1 MEQITL
7 SQQIVQYICTG
18 ITIGSIYAMVA
29 LGFNIIYNA
38 TEVINLAQG
47 EFVMLGGLI
56 MVFFATILGLPLIIA
71 FIFTVVVVMAVG
83 TLFER
88 LAIYPLKGAS
98 VLTLIIITIAASI
111 LIQGI
116 AMGIWGK
123 DPYDLVAFSGRIPI
137 SFLGAMIQPQY
148 LWVLGIT
155 VIVVILL
162 EAPYILDHVFPGLPY
177 YFSIIISGTAPLIY
191 FPIIPWLIYIILGT
205 VVGELFLKAQSQ
217 DNLEVFLIPA
227 ALIGGALTVLGL
239 VGRPYAVYFD
249 PQELWQT
256 EFSHPPLSQMVFAV
270 GMLLLLFAGLCF
282 LYQRRETVSA
292 LEPLEMVGRESFFIY
307 IAHHPLGYSV
317 FGLLDKHNAFGFVE
331 STVML
336 LVTCVLFSL
345 FLRYLPG
352 LTRRIHSIID

>member
-1 MEQITL
+1 MKRLKFIDTMRGLAVAGMLMIRFFEWWLKPAAKQADLFAWLYFASKLVAPIFLFLVGVSLVLKIRRADEPTGLYGAVVSRGLKIL
-7 SQQIVQYICTG
+7 S
-18 ITIGSIYAMVA
+18 IGY
-29 LGFNIIYNA
+29 LL
-38 TEVINLAQG
+38 NLA
-47 EFVMLGGLI
+47 VWVPVRGLEALLI
-56 MVFFATILGLPLIIA
+56 WDTLQLIGLSIVICLVLLEYTA
-71 FIFTVVVVMAVG
+71 YYV
-83 TLFER
+83 R
-88 LAIYPLKGAS
+88 LA
-98 VLTLIIITIAASI
+98 
-111 LIQGI
+111 
-116 AMGIWGK
+116 
-123 DPYDLVAFSGRIPI
+123 
-137 SFLGAMIQPQY
+137 
-148 LWVLGIT
+148 

-217 DNLEVFLIPA
+217 DNLENFLIPA

-239 VGRPYAVYFD
+239 FGRPYAVYFD

-256 EFSHPPLSQMVFAV
+256 EFSHPSLSQMVFAM

-292 LEPLEMVGRESFFIY
+292 LEPLEMMGRESFFIY

-317 FGLLDKHNAFGFVE
+317 FGLLDKHNAFGFAE

-336 LVTCVLFSL
+336 LVTCILFYL

-352 LTRRIHSIID
+352 LTRRIHSIMD